1 MNFFNKLPTITY
13 NNNMAKNILARAKLS
28 DATKANSRLFL
39 PYTTSGEERVDTISA
54 QYYGSPGYTWLIWF
68 ANDTVDPYYGMALSE
83 YDLEQYI
90 ITKYGSIAAAQR
102 KIIHYKNN
110 WESDKAV
117 ISADAFNNMKAGTQK
132 YWSPILDYNL
142 NVSGYARKQDDQI
155 LNTNRIAQITI
166 SNSTGDFK
174 VGEEIQSVTDTNI
187 YGFCT
192 YSDSSTITIQHVS
205 GSFATDMTVF
215 GKESGTQANVVSANN
230 RVSVTSAYNDS
241 YYWSPVT
248 GYDYEIEQNEKKK
261 TILLMDAMQAGQ
273 ADYELKRVM
282 DTA

>member
-1 MNFFNKLPTITY
+1 
-13 NNNMAKNILARAKLS
+13 MAKNILARAKLS

-39 PYTTSGEERVDTISA
+39 PYTTGGDERVDTIST
-54 QYYGSPGYTWLIWF
+54 QYYGTPGYTWLIWF
-68 ANDTVDPYYGMALSE
+68 ANDTIDPYYGMALNE

-90 ITKYGSIAAAQR
+90 ITKYGSLADAQR
-102 KIIHYKNN
+102 KIVHYKNN
-110 WESDKAV
+110 WESDPTKITV
-117 ISADAFNNMKAGTQK
+117 NTFNGMQAGSQK
-132 YWSPILDYNL
+132 YWSPILDYNF
-142 NVSGYARKQDDQI
+142 NVTGYTRKRDDQI

-166 SNSTGDFK
+166 SNSTGEFK
-174 VGEEIQSVTDTNI
+174 AGEEIQSTSDSTI

-192 YSDSSTITIQHVS
+192 YSDAATITIQHVS

-215 GKESGTQANVVSANN
+215 GKESGSQATVTSANN
-230 RVSVTSAYNDS
+230 RVSVTSAYTDA

-248 GYDYEIEQNEKKK
+248 GYEYEIAVNESKK

-282 DTA
+282 NTT